1 MDSEL
6 YKIGINVETDKMYH
20 HGYHRFYS
28 NIIKKDIKQMLEIG
42 IYTGSSLKMWL
53 EYLPECYIWGI
64 DINMEQK
71 GDKFTIL
78 KCDQSNIND
87 LNESVS
93 KIGENNL
100 ELIIDDGSH
109 IPEHQILT
117 FSVFFE
123 KLLKSGGIYIIEDI
137 ETSYWTKN
145 SLYGYNTNY
154 GINHNKNIINIFS
167 KILHLINSEFLKK
180 DDKLSLM
187 NNINLND
194 KIIDSISSI
203 TFGQNCVIIKK
214 KEDYEYQYNK
224 REYRFGHNL

>member
-1 MDSEL
+1 MDSVL
-6 YKIGINVETDKMYH
+6 YKIGINTQTDKMYH
-20 HGYHRFYS
+20 HGYHRFYAS
-28 NIIKKDIKQMLEIG
+28 ILKKDIKQMLEIG
-42 IYTGSSLKMWL
+42 IYAGSSLKMWL

-64 DINMEQK
+64 DINKEQK

-78 KCDQSNIND
+78 KCDQSNINE

-187 NNINLND
+187 NDINLND
-194 KIIDSISSI
+194 TVIDGISSI
-203 TFGQNCVIIKK
+203 TFGHNCVIIKK
-214 KEDYEYQYNK
+214 KEEYEYNYNN
-224 REYRFGHNL
+224 REYRFQHNL